1 MYHEN
6 LRCSEDQLYL
16 SNVQKPSFKWTPLVM
31 FSGFHQKFSKKG
43 SFRSTHQRILYSSC
57 MGQVLVRSGLYRN
70 IFSTFLSGDELNRDP
85 VELSIIIFVN
95 WQKLFCQWRLRSLH
109 FTLLFS
115 LSAGWFWTCSCFK
128 AARIH
133 IPHIL
138 SSLSHKLSSL
148 LLRALYMCVSQC
160 ASFNEEI

>member
-31 FSGFHQKFSKKG
+31 FSGSHQKFSKKG
-43 SFRSTHQRILYSSC
+43 SFRSTHQRILYSSW
-57 MGQVLVRSGLYRN
+57 MGQVYIEIYSAP
-70 IFSTFLSGDELNRDP
+70 SAPGDELNRDP

-95 WQKLFCQWRLRSLH
+95 WQKLLCQWRLRSLH

>member
-43 SFRSTHQRILYSSC
+43 SFQRIRLIYLIFELNGFEWVYIEIYSAPSAP
-57 MGQVLVRSGLYRN
+57 
-70 IFSTFLSGDELNRDP
+70 GDKVNRDP

-95 WQKLFCQWRLRSLH
+95 
-109 FTLLFS
+109 
-115 LSAGWFWTCSCFK
+115 
-128 AARIH
+128 
-133 IPHIL
+133 
-138 SSLSHKLSSL
+138 
-148 LLRALYMCVSQC
+148 
-160 ASFNEEI
+160 